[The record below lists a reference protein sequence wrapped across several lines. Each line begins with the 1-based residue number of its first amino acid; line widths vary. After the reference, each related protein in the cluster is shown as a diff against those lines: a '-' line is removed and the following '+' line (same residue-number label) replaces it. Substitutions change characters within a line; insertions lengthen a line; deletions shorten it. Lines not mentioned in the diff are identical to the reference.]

1 MTTTVTDTLP
11 DLDLVTH
18 HPDRVAHCV
27 PWASDRTLCG
37 LPLDHLRSAS
47 PASRK
52 CPECEHLANI
62 DRFNRR

>member
-1 MTTTVTDTLP
+1 MTTTVETLP
-11 DLDLVTH
+11 NLDHVTH
-18 HPDRVAHCV
+18 DPDRVAHCV

-37 LPLDHLRSAS
+37 LPLHQLRSAS

-52 CPECEHLANI
+52 CPECEHLAQI